1 MKKTFQLEIK
11 SPCHENFDKM
21 IPNSNGS
28 FCSSCVKN
36 VIDLSTKSDV
46 EISKFMS
53 KVKDKNSICVRLNSS
68 QLETNFDVLE
78 SPKNYNFKYA
88 VAVAASVLLTSSLIA
103 QKKQVPKD
111 TIETTR
117 KQNKIVGEPA
127 YIEHKS
133 QTISFIFK
141 GKLLDK
147 TTNKPLNTE
156 DFPNI
161 TIIVFGGTKSV
172 KVNPE
177 TGVFSI
183 PITIDENTKNLSV
196 TILRDGMQLI
206 KQISFTKEK
215 NSNGIFTH
223 DIIIDTEEFPQS
235 RIMGK
240 MIMIKK

>member
-11 SPCHENFDKM
+11 SPCHENFNNM

-28 FCSSCVKN
+28 FCNSCAKN
-36 VIDLSTKSDV
+36 VMDLSTKTDI

-53 KVKDKNSICVRLNSS
+53 KVKDKNSICVRLNTS
-68 QLETNFDVLE
+68 QLETKFNVLE
-78 SPKNYNFKYA
+78 SPNNYNFKYA
-88 VAVAASVLLTSSLIA
+88 VAVAASVLLTSSLTA

-111 TIETTR
+111 SMETTR

-127 YIEHKS
+127 YVEHTN
-133 QTISFIFK
+133 QTISFIFN

-147 TTNKPLNTE
+147 KTNKPLNKE
-156 DFPNI
+156 DFPST
-161 TIIVFGGTKSV
+161 TIIVFGGTKYV

-183 PITIDENTKNLSV
+183 PITIDSNTKNLSV
-196 TILRDGMQLI
+196 TIFIDGRRLI
-206 KQISFTKEK
+206 KQIPFTKEI
-215 NSNGIFTH
+215 NSNGIFTQ
-223 DIIIDTEEFPQS
+223 DIIIDTEEFPQHK
-235 RIMGK
+235 IMGK